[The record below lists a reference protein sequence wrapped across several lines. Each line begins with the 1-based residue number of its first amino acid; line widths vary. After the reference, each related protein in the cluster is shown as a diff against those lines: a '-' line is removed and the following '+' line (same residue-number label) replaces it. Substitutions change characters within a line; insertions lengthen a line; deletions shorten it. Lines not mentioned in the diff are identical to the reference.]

1 MKMKRD
7 FNDIN
12 NNLKKDKRKEDRKLI
27 IQNIQTNNVGLAIN
41 MVT

>member
-1 MKMKRD
+1 MKVKRD

>member
-1 MKMKRD
+1 MKVKRD

-27 IQNIQTNNVGLAIN
+27 IQNIQTNNVGLANN

>member
-1 MKMKRD
+1 MKVKRD

-27 IQNIQTNNVGLAIN
+27 IQNIQTNNAGLAIN

>member
-12 NNLKKDKRKEDRKLI
+12 NNLKKDKRKKDRKLI

>member
-1 MKMKRD
+1 MKVKRD

-12 NNLKKDKRKEDRKLI
+12 YNLKKDKRKVDKQLI
-27 IQNIQTNNVGLAIN
+27 IQNIKTNNVGLAIN